1 MFFVIS
7 FLVGCELSE
16 EEKQKRENYYAQAS
30 KNAINYVMEKYGFI
44 GEFVSAKCSD
54 EGKFGNVC
62 DKMIIVDM
70 KYNNK
75 VFQVYISGVGE
86 TNDGMDNYQHDEI
99 AADIAYEIQKIIGVV
114 PYNYVID
121 FRLFGNNNFIAEYY
135 DKKNLKEIV
144 NNYGVKVLFEFIDDD
159 KYKNNINSQI
169 LDLILDFFDNE
180 KTIFEHKLYFVNY
193 FSKITYDNAPNYAH
207 YGRYSLGKLAFY
219 VESYVS
225 IAKGELQYHNLDLI
239 KKDDLYF
246 YVENK
251 SSDRDVY
258 ISNTSLGDFDD
269 WTYVDIS
276 KQVSN
281 SYAINIDD
289 NMKDIYVYVPANKYK
304 KYNIDNLSLVYQTT
318 NGNIKSYYD
327 KDFSELSY
335 DQINNCYVEVISV
348 YDWDD
353 EVKLAIVEKTKH

>member
-1 MFFVIS
+1 M
-7 FLVGCELSE
+7 
-16 EEKQKRENYYAQAS
+16 
-30 KNAINYVMEKYGFI
+30 
-44 GEFVSAKCSD
+44 
-54 EGKFGNVC
+54 
-62 DKMIIVDM
+62 
-70 KYNNK
+70 
-75 VFQVYISGVGE
+75 
-86 TNDGMDNYQHDEI
+86 
-99 AADIAYEIQKIIGVV
+99 
-114 PYNYVID
+114 
-121 FRLFGNNNFIAEYY
+121 
-135 DKKNLKEIV
+135 
-144 NNYGVKVLFEFIDDD
+144 
-159 KYKNNINSQI
+159 
-169 LDLILDFFDNE
+169 
-180 KTIFEHKLYFVNY
+180 
-193 FSKITYDNAPNYAH
+193 
-207 YGRYSLGKLAFY
+207 
-219 VESYVS
+219 
-225 IAKGELQYHNLDLI
+225 I